1 MKSFMTEHSLT
12 IKLYR
17 GSMVI
22 IQVKLIN
29 QQ

>member
-1 MKSFMTEHSLT
+1 MESFMTEHSLT
-12 IKLYR
+12 ITLYR
-17 GSMVI
+17 DLKAI